1 MVSWACPSAPA
12 SDTTMS
18 ILSKWEE
25 QQRFVRF
32 VDGDVMNSAVSNL
45 EFVSLR
51 EALSHVEDCAW
62 KVDWDA
68 ELTCEER
75 ALVLTPEWR
84 ACLVFD

>member
-1 MVSWACPSAPA
+1 MN
-12 SDTTMS
+12 
-18 ILSKWEE
+18 ILSKLEK
-25 QQRFVRF
+25 QPRFMRF
-32 VDGDVMNSAVSNL
+32 LDGDVTNSAVSNL

-51 EALSHVEDCAW
+51 DALGHLEDADW